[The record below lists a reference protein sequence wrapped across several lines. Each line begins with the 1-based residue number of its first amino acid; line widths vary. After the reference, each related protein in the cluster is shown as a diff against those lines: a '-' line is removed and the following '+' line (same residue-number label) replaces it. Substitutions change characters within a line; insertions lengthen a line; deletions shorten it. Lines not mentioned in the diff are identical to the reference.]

1 MKASGHWTS
10 TSQSDTGRCADQLK
24 SAKPPFARH
33 ARLLTVDLS
42 ATVVPNSP
50 AGREPVPDGIF
61 GNDTARTAPRWSFQ
75 ERQRACAVAGQ
86 HRSTQRKRPRGRD
99 DEEALTA
106 AIIRLASQYGRYGYR
121 RITAL
126 LRTEGWHVNAK
137 RVQRIW
143 RREGL
148 KVPQKQPKRGR
159 LWLNDGSCIRLRP
172 CWPNHVWSYDFV
184 MDRTHDGRKFRML
197 TVIDEFTRRCMAV
210 VVERRLNSDNLLH
223 CLTELFVQHGPPD
236 HIRSDNGSEFTAH
249 AVRDWLGRVGVKTLY
264 IEPGSPWE
272 NGYNESFNSKL
283 RDEILNTEMFYTLKE
298 AKVLIERWRHH
309 YNTIRPHSSLGYRP
323 PAPETILPNVEGPT
337 YAVDGLRLAHQ
348 LNPRETLT

>member
-1 MKASGHWTS
+1 M
-10 TSQSDTGRCADQLK
+10 L
-24 SAKPPFARH
+24 
-33 ARLLTVDLS
+33 
-42 ATVVPNSP
+42 SP
-50 AGREPVPDGIF
+50 ARRRQCVDHLQAELGI
-61 GNDTARTAPRWSFQ
+61 S
-75 ERQRACAVAGQ
+75 ERRACAVAGQ
-86 HRSTQRKRPRGRD
+86 HRLTQRKRPRGRD

-148 KVPQKQPKRGR
+148 KLPQKQPKRGR
-159 LWLNDGSCIRLRP
+159 LWLNDRSCIRLRP

-184 MDRTHDGRKFRML
+184 MDRTHDGRKFRVL

-210 VVERRLNSDNLLH
+210 VVERRLNSDNVLH

-249 AVRDWLGRVGVKTLY
+249 AVRDWLGRTGVKTLY
-264 IEPGSPWE
+264 IEPGSPCGERIQRELQLKAPGRNPEHGDLLYTEGGQSADRTMAASLQYHPATQLARIQTAGSGNHLAKRWWA
-272 NGYNESFNSKL
+272 NL
-283 RDEILNTEMFYTLKE
+283 RC
-298 AKVLIERWRHH
+298 
-309 YNTIRPHSSLGYRP
+309 
-323 PAPETILPNVEGPT
+323 
-337 YAVDGLRLAHQ
+337 
-348 LNPRETLT
+348 

>member
-1 MKASGHWTS
+1 M
-10 TSQSDTGRCADQLK
+10 L
-24 SAKPPFARH
+24 
-33 ARLLTVDLS
+33 
-42 ATVVPNSP
+42 SP
-50 AGREPVPDGIF
+50 ARRRQCVDHLQAELGI
-61 GNDTARTAPRWSFQ
+61 S
-75 ERQRACAVAGQ
+75 ERRACAVAGQ

-210 VVERRLNSDNLLH
+210 VVERRLNSDNVLH

-249 AVRDWLGRVGVKTLY
+249 AVRDWLGRIGVKTLY
-264 IEPGSPWE
+264 IEPGSPWGE
-272 NGYNESFNSKL
+272 RIQREL
-283 RDEILNTEMFYTLKE
+283 QLKAPGRNPE
-298 AKVLIERWRHH
+298 HGDLLYIEGGQSADR
-309 YNTIRPHSSLGYRP
+309 TMAASLQYH
-323 PAPETILPNVEGPT
+323 PA
-337 YAVDGLRLAHQ
+337 A
-348 LNPRETLT
+348 